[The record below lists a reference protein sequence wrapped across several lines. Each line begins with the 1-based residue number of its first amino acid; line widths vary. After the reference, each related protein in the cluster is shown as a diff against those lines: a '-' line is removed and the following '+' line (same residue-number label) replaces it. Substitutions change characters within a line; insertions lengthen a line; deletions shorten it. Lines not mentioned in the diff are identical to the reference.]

1 MPMQPFFGV
10 PLLTTLHGRLDLPD
24 LQPFY
29 RHFWDTPLVSISD
42 AQRIP
47 MPPVDWLRTI
57 HHGLPPRLY
66 PFRRDRGDYLAFLG
80 RISPEKRPDRAIE
93 IAMRAGIRLKIAAKI
108 DKVDNAY
115 WQEQIAPLV
124 RGNPLVEF
132 VGEIGDADKGAFL
145 GGAAA
150 VLFPVDWPE
159 PFGLVMIEAMACGT
173 PVVAFRSG
181 SVPEVIDHGLTGFL
195 VTLLVLNGD
204 LRVETANP
212 AFFRTFEVDAAET
225 RGRLVY
231 ELGNG
236 QWDTP
241 ELRKLLEDIIPN
253 SGTVED
259 FKVEHEFGRIG
270 RRVMV
275 LNAHRMERVDRPD
288 SILLAI
294 DDITEQE
301 QATALLE
308 AEKIYVAKIV
318 DSSRDALLILDFD
331 LRVKSANET
340 FYTTFKVDPADT
352 EGRMVYELGN
362 GQWDI
367 PKLRHLL
374 ENVLPDDDA
383 FDNYEVEHDF
393 EDLGHRT
400 MMLNARRVDHMQLI
414 LLAIEDQTAGRRA
427 DRALRESE
435 TRLSSLMRHA
445 PVGIGLI
452 DRNGRWVVQNPRLE
466 RLSSGLIPS
475 RDPEQTA
482 RWHPVNGVDPANWP
496 GERALRG
503 EVVSPGVDFRAAVDG
518 EDRWLRVG
526 AAPVDGTGAAE
537 HAVVI
542 VEDVTEA
549 KQAEEER
556 ELLLGELNHRVRNL
570 FGIIRSL
577 VSQGGRWAGS
587 RRLQEDPHWPS
598 GRARQ
603 GALAGDRGTVA
614 QHRPDDAGS
623 AHARAIRHRTSR
635 GRRDRRRAAPARGA
649 AGAVAQPH
657 PARARDELGQVWRA
671 LRARGQGPAD
681 LAHPAG

>member
-1 MPMQPFFGV
+1 V
-10 PLLTTLHGRLDLPD
+10 AKAE
-24 LQPFY
+24 
-29 RHFWDTPLVSISD
+29 SSD
-42 AQRIP
+42 
-47 MPPVDWLRTI
+47 
-57 HHGLPPRLY
+57 
-66 PFRRDRGDYLAFLG
+66 GD
-80 RISPEKRPDRAIE
+80 SE
-93 IAMRAGIRLKIAAKI
+93 
-108 DKVDNAY
+108 
-115 WQEQIAPLV
+115 
-124 RGNPLVEF
+124 GNPA
-132 VGEIGDADKGAFL
+132 GADRE
-145 GGAAA
+145 
-150 VLFPVDWPE
+150 D
-159 PFGLVMIEAMACGT
+159 EARRFAEAILATMRQ
-173 PVVAFRSG
+173 P
-181 SVPEVIDHGLTGFL
+181 
-195 VTLLVLNGD
+195 LLVLNGD

-212 AFFRTFEVDAAET
+212 AFFRTFEVDAAEI
-225 RGRLVY
+225 RGRRVY

-253 SGTVED
+253 SGTVEE

-275 LNAHRMERVDRPD
+275 LNAHRLERVDRPD

-308 AEKIYVAKIV
+308 AEKIYVEKIV

-435 TRLSSLMRHA
+435 ARLSSLMRHA

-482 RWHPVNGVDPANWP
+482 RWHPVGGVDPANWP

-549 KQAEEER
+549 KLAEEER

-577 VSQGGRWAGS
+577 VSQGDGGPEVDAYKKTLTGRLDALANAHSLAIEGRWRSIDLTTLAA
-587 RRLQEDPHWPS
+587 RTLEPYAT
-598 GRARQ
+598 GRAEAVEIEGKPIPLEARRALSLSLTLHELATNSVKY
-603 GALAGDRGTVA
+603 GALAAPGGKVRLTWRILPGRCAELTWEESGGPVVRPPEQHGFGTKLIERVFA
-614 QHRPDDAGS
+614 YELQGGAEIDFRPEGL
-623 AHARAIRHRTSR
+623 RVR
-635 GRRDRRRAAPARGA
+635 GRFPIA
-649 AGAVAQPH
+649 
-657 PARARDELGQVWRA
+657 
-671 LRARGQGPAD
+671 
-681 LAHPAG
+681 